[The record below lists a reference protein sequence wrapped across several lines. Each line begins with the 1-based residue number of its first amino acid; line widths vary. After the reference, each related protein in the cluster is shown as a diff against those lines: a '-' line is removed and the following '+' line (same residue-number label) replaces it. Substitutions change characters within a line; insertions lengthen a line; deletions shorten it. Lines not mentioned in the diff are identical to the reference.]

1 MAVTPVFMRFSVP
14 TLLLLLGLAAGPAH
28 GQSSLN
34 PLNWFSDDEPV
45 EALDV
50 ASAAEE
56 EEASAILDEARA
68 AFDNGN
74 TGKANSV
81 AKKIVKRY
89 PTADAAADA
98 LSLRGRI
105 LMSRGRWVKAFNT
118 FQTIIED
125 HPGYERFNRVIG
137 DQFDCATALM
147 EGARGRIFG
156 FIPGFRQYREAARQF
171 ETIVRNAPYGDYAPL
186 ALMNVALI
194 ASEKRDKPNEAI
206 DALDRLI
213 NFYPQSMLAP
223 DAYYNL
229 AQIYGDLVKGPEYDQ
244 GSTRQA
250 IRYYEDF
257 LILFPDSRY
266 VKEVEANLAKMENL
280 LAKSRLN
287 LGNFYYLYRNN
298 NTAALVFYNEAIT
311 IAPESE
317 AADTARAR
325 IEDIEQGVR
334 PTTGSTLFKKLLF
347 AD

>member
-1 MAVTPVFMRFSVP
+1 MRFPVS
-14 TLLLLLGLAAGPAH
+14 TLLLVFGLAAAPAH
-28 GQSSLN
+28 AQFTLN
-34 PLNWFSDDEPV
+34 PFKWFSDDEPV

-56 EEASAILDEARA
+56 EEAAAMLEDARA
-68 AFDNGN
+68 AFGNGA
-74 TGKANSV
+74 TGKANSI

-89 PTADAAADA
+89 PTADAAAGA
-98 LSLRGRI
+98 LYVRGRV
-105 LMSRGRWVKAFNT
+105 LMSRGRWVKAFEA
-118 FQTIIED
+118 FQKIIND
-125 HPGYERFNRVIG
+125 HPGYERFDRVIG
-137 DQFDCATALM
+137 QQFDCATALM

-156 FIPGFRQYREAARQF
+156 IIPGFRQYKKAARQF

-229 AQIYGDLVKGPEYDQ
+229 AQTYGDLVKGPQYDQ

-257 LILFPDSRY
+257 LILFPESQY
-266 VKEVEANLAKMENL
+266 LNEVEANLAKMENL

-311 IAPESE
+311 IAPES
-317 AADTARAR
+317 AAAETARTR
-325 IEDIEQGVR
+325 IEDIEKGVR
-334 PTTGSTLFKKLLF
+334 PTTGSTLFKTILF